1 MGGDEFCVLASAA
14 RVGPGA
20 LISAAAMALSIEG
33 EGFSINCS
41 YGSVLLPE
49 EAHRVSDALRI
60 ADGRMYLHKNRHRP
74 TAGRQSM
81 DVLLRVLHERDSEL
95 GRHLASVADL
105 VEAVGRRL
113 HVPTEQLETL
123 RQAAELHDI
132 GKVSIPEPILSKP
145 GMLTDAEWEIV
156 RRHPLV
162 GERILHRGTR
172 AWTGRPTRPLD
183 TRTLRRH
190 RVSRRPEGTR
200 DPAGRRIIA
209 VCDAFDA
216 MTSERPHARA
226 LTSEEARR
234 ELLRC
239 AGTQY
244 DAEVVEA
251 FIEVHTRV
259 RDELVA

>member
-1 MGGDEFCVLASAA
+1 M
-14 RVGPGA
+14 
-20 LISAAAMALSIEG
+20 
-33 EGFSINCS
+33 
-41 YGSVLLPE
+41 
-49 EAHRVSDALRI
+49 RI

-113 HVPTEQLETL
+113 RVPTEQLETL

-145 GMLTDAEWEIV
+145 GALTDAEWEIV

-162 GERILHRGTR
+162 GERILTAAPALGQVARLVRSTHERFDGT
-172 AWTGRPTRPLD
+172 GYPDGLEGHEIPL
-183 TRTLRRH
+183 
-190 RVSRRPEGTR
+190 G
-200 DPAGRRIIA
+200 ARIIA

-216 MTSERPHARA
+216 MTSERPYARA
-226 LTSEEARR
+226 MTTEEARR

-244 DAEVVEA
+244 DPEVVEA